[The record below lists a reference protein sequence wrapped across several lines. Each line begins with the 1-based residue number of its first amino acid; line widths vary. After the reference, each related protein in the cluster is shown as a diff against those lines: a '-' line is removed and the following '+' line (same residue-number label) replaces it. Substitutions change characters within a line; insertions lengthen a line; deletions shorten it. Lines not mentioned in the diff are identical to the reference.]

1 MLIIPGTF
9 VYDEAKNEYIVEEFI
24 GNGAFGNVYKI
35 KRVNDETTWALKTI
49 ISNFS
54 DEQSL
59 IAFKNEINMAM
70 KVNNSQVI
78 KYIFAHDGSIY
89 PELPPYIIMEY
100 ANNGTLKALIDKR
113 RADKVHFNDEE
124 LKSLFFQLIAGM
136 KAVNQVLVH
145 RDIKPDNILLSN
157 SEIKIS
163 DFGLSKVSADRTRT
177 ITFKGIGHL
186 KYYAPEAWMND
197 KNTTQMDIYSMG
209 LVFYELATLKYP
221 YKVMNEADVE
231 QWRNAHL
238 FSEPLNPHTANPNI
252 SPVITGVIMKML
264 EKSTNNRFKSWDEIE
279 KYLGNDID
287 NKSEFSGVIEA
298 MLKNRLAKDNSDN
311 QKELEEKKQKK
322 QEEDF
327 CKLINYQFKK
337 DILNPIEQFIEN
349 FNKLYPQGKVNV
361 AYSDR
366 LYMSNRIKIS
376 LISGRS
382 IEVVLEP
389 IIERNFIRKVQRNSF
404 FGELAT
410 VIENQTPY
418 LNKRKVVAWGG
429 LYVDDKKGFNILLLD
444 KEGEIYGEWVILENT
459 NSGLSR
465 NMRPEP
471 FAFQLNELEKEIQ
484 LVNVM
489 HIYNSKILNFDIN
502 KFYEYISMYNN

>member
-54 DEQSL
+54 DEQNL

-113 RADKVHFNDEE
+113 RADKVHFNNEE

-163 DFGLSKVSADRTRT
+163 DFGLSKVSVDRTRT

-238 FSEPLNPHTANPNI
+238 FSEPINPHTANPNI

-264 EKSTNNRFKSWDEIE
+264 EKSTNSRFKS
-279 KYLGNDID
+279 
-287 NKSEFSGVIEA
+287 
-298 MLKNRLAKDNSDN
+298 
-311 QKELEEKKQKK
+311 
-322 QEEDF
+322 
-327 CKLINYQFKK
+327 
-337 DILNPIEQFIEN
+337 
-349 FNKLYPQGKVNV
+349 
-361 AYSDR
+361 
-366 LYMSNRIKIS
+366 
-376 LISGRS
+376 
-382 IEVVLEP
+382 
-389 IIERNFIRKVQRNSF
+389 
-404 FGELAT
+404 
-410 VIENQTPY
+410 
-418 LNKRKVVAWGG
+418 
-429 LYVDDKKGFNILLLD
+429 
-444 KEGEIYGEWVILENT
+444 
-459 NSGLSR
+459 
-465 NMRPEP
+465 
-471 FAFQLNELEKEIQ
+471 
-484 LVNVM
+484 
-489 HIYNSKILNFDIN
+489 
-502 KFYEYISMYNN
+502 